1 MNAKVQD
8 LFILEMK
15 KIGTLCNAIAFL
27 PMKILQKWFGVTNK
41 MMSRKDY
48 VRVAQILESNRN
60 DIDEDTFSTL
70 IEQFCDLFFE
80 DNHNFSPMRFEEACY
95 GK

>member
-1 MNAKVQD
+1 
-8 LFILEMK
+8 
-15 KIGTLCNAIAFL
+15 
-27 PMKILQKWFGVTNK
+27 